1 MKVSCGPAR
10 SEEGAIFVGSRS
22 VTNNNMSNNLSRN
35 STTYQSFSDDSD
47 YEDVTTTSLTVRTST
62 TSTAG
67 TGKAT
72 MATSDVTLGS
82 EDDNAGLLLRHNK
95 SKIFEIFVVINNVQ
109 KHISNKFHLNFR
121 PKLVYIF

>member
-1 MKVSCGPAR
+1 MKVSAGPAR

-22 VTNNNMSNNLSRN
+22 VTNNNNMVNNQSRH
-35 STTYQSFSDDSD
+35 STTYQSVSDDSD

-72 MATSDVTLGS
+72 VATSDVTLGS
-82 EDDNAGLLLRHNK
+82 EEDNAGLLLRHIQTT
-95 SKIFEIFVVINNVQ
+95 S
-109 KHISNKFHLNFR
+109 SL
-121 PKLVYIF
+121 